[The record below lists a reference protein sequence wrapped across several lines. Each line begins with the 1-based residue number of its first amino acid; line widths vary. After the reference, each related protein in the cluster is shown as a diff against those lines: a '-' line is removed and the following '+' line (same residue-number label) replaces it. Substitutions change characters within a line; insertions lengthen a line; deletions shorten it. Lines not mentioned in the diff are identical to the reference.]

1 MSCPNCGYRHY
12 TASERA
18 RCQNNHRSSSQRST
32 VEGTS
37 SSNYHPVID
46 SDVTWNH
53 NSSSS
58 SCSSSSSSSYDS
70 GSYDSGG
77 GGGCD

>member
-37 SSNYHPVID
+37 SSNYHTVID

-53 NSSSS
+53 NSSP
-58 SCSSSSSSSYDS
+58 SCSPSSNDG
-70 GSYDSGG
+70 GSYDGG
-77 GGGCD
+77 GGGFGGCD